1 MPHPNHDPASIEQS
15 TTGVAQA
22 FPVMNVRTLFPFITG
37 LLLSLCGG
45 ALFAS
50 LHIPL
55 PWMLGPLLVTGIAGV
70 YELPVRAITGGR
82 QLGQLF
88 IGCILGQYFS
98 PDISWR
104 LLSQWRLMLATAM
117 VALAA
122 GIAGGAL
129 LARIAGIEQRT
140 AYFCAIPG
148 GAAEMAVL
156 AERAGARFD
165 RVALAQSLRVF
176 IVVCTVPV
184 ILTLAG
190 ATGTDSYTLQVKEVS
205 AGGLMLLLAIAL
217 TGGIVFDRCRIPNA
231 FILGPLATSALLTM
245 NSINLSAVPQVIGIS
260 GQLLMGWA
268 LGARF
273 KPDLRNES
281 GRFLLGTVAATLL
294 SMAILATAAALVA
307 FVQGIPVQTMILATA
322 PGGISEMC
330 VTAKILKLGVPIVTS
345 FQVTRLA
352 FLLIT
357 ALPVY
362 RLYAK
367 FVADQR
373 SKL

>member
-1 MPHPNHDPASIEQS
+1 MPKTALAPYIS
-15 TTGVAQA
+15 
-22 FPVMNVRTLFPFITG
+22 G
-37 LLLSLCGG
+37 LLLSICGG
-45 ALFAS
+45 VLFSA

-70 YELPVRAITGGR
+70 YEVPVKAVTGGR
-82 QLGQLF
+82 QVGQLF

-104 LLSQWRLMLATAM
+104 VISQWRMMLATAV
-117 VALAA
+117 VALTA

-165 RVALAQSLRVF
+165 RVALAQSLRVL

-190 ATGTDSYTLQVKEVS
+190 ATGTDNYIPQAKVVS
-205 AGGLMLLLAIAL
+205 ASGLMLLLAIAL
-217 TGGIVFDRCRIPNA
+217 TGGIIFDRCRIPNA
-231 FILGPLATSALLTM
+231 FILGPLAASALLTM
-245 NSINLSAVPQVIGIS
+245 NGIKLSVIPQFIGIS

-273 KPDLRNES
+273 RPDLRNES
-281 GRFLLGTVAATLL
+281 GKFLLGTVAATLF
-294 SMAILATAAALVA
+294 SMAMLSIAAALAA
-307 FVQGIPVQTMILATA
+307 FLQGIPVESMMLATA

-357 ALPVY
+357 ALPVH
-362 RLYAK
+362 RIIE
-367 FVADQR
+367 
-373 SKL
+373 KLVSDRGSTP

>member
-1 MPHPNHDPASIEQS
+1 MATHQHDPVTFDSSAVRAEQAMPAMS
-15 TTGVAQA
+15 SK
-22 FPVMNVRTLFPFITG
+22 TLTPYLTG
-37 LLLSLCGG
+37 LLLSICGG
-45 ALFAS
+45 ALFSA

-70 YELPVRAITGGR
+70 FEVPVKAVAGGR

-98 PDISWR
+98 PDISWQM
-104 LLSQWRLMLATAM
+104 LSQWRMMLATAL
-117 VALAA
+117 VALTA
-122 GIAGGAL
+122 GIAGGTL

-190 ATGTDSYTLQVKEVS
+190 TTGTDSYTLQARDVS
-205 AGGLMLLLAIAL
+205 AAGLLLLLAIAL
-217 TGGIVFDRCRIPNA
+217 TGGIIFDRCRIPNA
-231 FILGPLATSALLTM
+231 FILGPLTASALLTM
-245 NSINLSAVPQVIGIS
+245 NSINLSAVPQVIGSS

-281 GRFLLGTVAATLL
+281 GKFLLGTVAATLL

-307 FVQGIPVQTMILATA
+307 LVQGIPVQSMILATA

-330 VTAKILKLGVPIVTS
+330 VTAKILKLGVPLVTS

-352 FLLIT
+352 FLLIA

-362 RLYAK
+362 RLIAQL
-367 FVADQR
+367 VAARR
-373 SKL
+373 SKS

>member
-1 MPHPNHDPASIEQS
+1 
-15 TTGVAQA
+15 
-22 FPVMNVRTLFPFITG
+22 
-37 LLLSLCGG
+37 
-45 ALFAS
+45 
-50 LHIPL
+50 
-55 PWMLGPLLVTGIAGV
+55 MLGPLLVTGVAGI
-70 YELPVRAITGGR
+70 YQLPVRAVTGGR

-98 PDISWR
+98 PDITWR
-104 LLSQWRLMLATAM
+104 LLSQWQLMLATAM
-117 VALAA
+117 VALVA

-190 ATGTDSYTLQVKEVS
+190 ATGTDSYTPQAREIT
-205 AGGLMLLLAIAL
+205 ATGLMLLLAIAL
-217 TGGIVFDRCRIPNA
+217 TGGVIFDRCRIPNA
-231 FILGPLATSALLTM
+231 FILGPLAASALLTM
-245 NSINLSAVPQVIGIS
+245 NSINLSAVPPLIGIS

-294 SMAILATAAALVA
+294 SMAILAAAAALA
-307 FVQGIPVQTMILATA
+307 ALLQGMPVQTMILATA

-330 VTAKILKLGVPIVTS
+330 VTAKILKLGVPVVTS

-352 FLLIT
+352 FLLIA

-362 RLYAK
+362 RLSEK
-367 FVADQR
+367 LVAQRR
-373 SKL
+373 SKS